1 MPNESPSYSRLPDY
15 LVRKRTVNADGTVT
29 LSRREYVILATVP
42 GKMGNPLIFGMRVNT
57 DPDKVAPEGAVLS
70 NVELLVDGYAV

>member
-1 MPNESPSYSRLPDY
+1 MPSEVPSYNGLPNY
-15 LVRKRTVNADGTVT
+15 LVCKRTRNADGTVT
-29 LSRREYVILATVP
+29 LSRREYVILAIVS
-42 GKMGNPLIFGMRVNT
+42 GKLGNPLIFGMRVNT